1 MEKQDIKKLAR
12 EWELTSYKI
21 LSERDI
27 PIQKTQELLRDTYK
41 LCTLYHDKDLAPKE
55 VASVFVYFN
64 SFLSSILVID
74 NIDEYSSSSDCARY
88 DAIGRI
94 LDEISEGFY
103 SGKYTHNYPYI
114 QVDDSRLN
122 THVLNL
128 EEDFL
133 EDLIYANF

>member
-12 EWELTSYKI
+12 EWELISYKI

-41 LCTLYHDKDLAPKE
+41 LCTLYHGKDLIPKE
-55 VASVFVYFN
+55 VINVFVYYYN
-64 SFLSSILVID
+64 FLSSIQVID
-74 NIDEYSSSSDCARY
+74 NIDEYSSSSDTARY
-88 DAIGRI
+88 DAVAFI

-103 SGKYTHNYPYI
+103 SGKYTHTYPYI
-114 QVDDSRLN
+114 QVDDSHLK
-122 THVLNL
+122 THILNL

-133 EDLIYANF
+133 EDLIDANY

>member
-41 LCTLYHDKDLAPKE
+41 LCTLYHGKDLIPKE
-55 VASVFVYFN
+55 VINVFVYYYN
-64 SFLSSILVID
+64 FLSSIQVID
-74 NIDEYSSSSDCARY
+74 NIDEYSSSSDTARY
-88 DAIGRI
+88 DAVAFI

-103 SGKYTHNYPYI
+103 SGKYTHTYPYI
-114 QVDDSRLN
+114 QVDDSHLK
-122 THVLNL
+122 THILNL

-133 EDLIYANF
+133 EDLIDANY

>member
-41 LCTLYHDKDLAPKE
+41 FCTLYHDKDLAPKE
-55 VASVFVYFN
+55 VINVFVYFN

-133 EDLIYANF
+133 EDLIDANR